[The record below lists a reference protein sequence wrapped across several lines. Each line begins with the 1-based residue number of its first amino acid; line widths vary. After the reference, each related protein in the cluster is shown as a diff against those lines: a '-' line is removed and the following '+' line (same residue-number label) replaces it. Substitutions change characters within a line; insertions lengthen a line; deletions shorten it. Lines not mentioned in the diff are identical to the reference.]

1 MGMRGARGRGCK
13 TPHPSLNGM
22 EMQEGKLARA
32 ACADCSLDTKTPG
45 ATVPGSVA
53 KGNLRSSSCPRCSKA
68 EAEGAWHSPAVLGEA
83 VLMEQRP
90 AVMNHSPGLRV
101 WAALGWRCSALP
113 LHPFLGLN
121 NSTALQRVLQHSPC
135 PRCSLSPPP
144 QPVLPW
150 PCTVPRGS
158 AQDLFSTSPSVCVAS
173 LLVCLPY
180 VLVDSHLSL
189 TGPCVTCGQA
199 VPSGCSAINAELFA
213 L

>member
-1 MGMRGARGRGCK
+1 MPPLLKSRGRG
-13 TPHPSLNGM
+13 SLAQPRCAGGGCANGAAPGSD
-22 EMQEGKLARA
+22 ESQPGAPCVGSARLEVQRSASASISRFKQQHCPA
-32 ACADCSLDTKTPG
+32 ACS
-45 ATVPGSVA
+45 
-53 KGNLRSSSCPRCSKA
+53 
-68 EAEGAWHSPAVLGEA
+68 
-83 VLMEQRP
+83 
-90 AVMNHSPGLRV
+90 
-101 WAALGWRCSALP
+101 AAQPLP
-113 LHPFLGLN
+113 TLLP
-121 NSTALQRVLQHSPC
+121 V
-135 PRCSLSPPP
+135 PPP

-180 VLVDSHLSL
+180 MLVDSHLSL

>member
-144 QPVLPW
+144 NPCCPGRAQCPEAAPRIYFQRLP
-150 PCTVPRGS
+150 
-158 AQDLFSTSPSVCVAS
+158 A
-173 LLVCLPY
+173 
-180 VLVDSHLSL
+180 
-189 TGPCVTCGQA
+189 
-199 VPSGCSAINAELFA
+199 FA
-213 L
+213 LLLCWFVCHTCWLILICL

>member
-1 MGMRGARGRGCK
+1 MFAGFVGMRGARGRGCK

-32 ACADCSLDTKTPG
+32 ACADRSLDTKTPG

-144 QPVLPW
+144 TRAALAVH
-150 PCTVPRGS
+150 S
-158 AQDLFSTSPSVCVAS
+158 AQRQRPGFIFSVSQRLRCFSV
-173 LLVCLPY
+173 
-180 VLVDSHLSL
+180 
-189 TGPCVTCGQA
+189 G
-199 VPSGCSAINAELFA
+199 LFA
-213 L
+213 IRVG